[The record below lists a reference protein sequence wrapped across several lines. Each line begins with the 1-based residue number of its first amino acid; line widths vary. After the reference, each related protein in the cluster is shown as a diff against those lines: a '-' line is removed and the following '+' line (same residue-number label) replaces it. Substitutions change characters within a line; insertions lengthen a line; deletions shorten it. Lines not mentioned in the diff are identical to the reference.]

1 MNSCAKLFI
10 LIAIA
15 GVCVILY
22 LATLEEHVTT
32 DLNCGKRPE
41 RPSTMMPFDYD
52 DYGGG
57 RFVGGTPIDP
67 SIWPW
72 QVSIMHRP
80 TAADPFQH
88 HCGGAIISQDW
99 ILTAAVCVQAPQH
112 RLSSNLIVKA
122 GTTDTNHND
131 ANTQELQIERIVPH
145 KLFNP
150 ITLRYNIALLKLKPP
165 LVFNTFVDEICIPDN
180 SNVEEHQYGICHITG
195 YAGPNANTSI
205 LQEAEVKKIGTPRC
219 NMPTWWNYKVARDM
233 FCMSHP
239 SGMGGPDGCEVNR
252 GRYNLL
258 HSDMICVPNGT
269 PFDQSSGV
277 PFGTQTCPTF
287 CLISDILDNMLMNLG
302 GPVSCFMP
310 ANNRYYIYGVRVYA
324 KDCGVPRRPNIY
336 LKSLYTLASTPVDP
350 HSRPPLQ
357 WTPIASLHPSGPP

>member
-57 RFVGGTPIDP
+57 RFIGGTPIDP

-99 ILTAAVCVQAPQH
+99 ILTAAVCVHAPQH

-150 ITLRYNIALLKLKPP
+150 ITLRYNIALLKLKRP

-205 LQEAEVKKIGTPRC
+205 LQEAEVKKIGNPRC

-239 SGMGGPDGCEVNR
+239 SGMGGPDGCE
-252 GRYNLL
+252 
-258 HSDMICVPNGT
+258 
-269 PFDQSSGV
+269 
-277 PFGTQTCPTF
+277 
-287 CLISDILDNMLMNLG
+287 MNLG

-310 ANNRYYIYGVRVYA
+310 ANNRYYIYGVRVYTQ
-324 KDCGVPRRPNIY
+324 DCGVPRRPNIY
-336 LKSLYTLASTPVDP
+336 LKVSKHFYWIQREVGDSAPP
-350 HSRPPLQ
+350 IPAPIHSR
-357 WTPIASLHPSGPP
+357 SLAMCFLLSSLAKVVI